1 VIPEEDEDAAEKEG
15 EDVAKKEE
23 EEIVEEK
30 PKKVK
35 SHYLEFGYVKKEEE
49 VKKPLEG
56 FTKGNVKIH
65 FISEDLPYYYKKKK

>member
-1 VIPEEDEDAAEKEG
+1 
-15 EDVAKKEE
+15 
-23 EEIVEEK
+23 
-30 PKKVK
+30 
-35 SHYLEFGYVKKEEE
+35 LEFGYVKKEEE